1 MNRRVLGDWFAG
13 SILSAIVDIRSF
25 VEEMFTI

>member
-25 VEEMFTI
+25 VDKILAI